1 MSRFVTVPNGDYKIK
16 VQSGGEITLDT
27 GVTTG
32 AVRVTGD
39 LIIEGTRTQV
49 TSNELSVK
57 DNIIISIDHEGGRIQ
72 RLLKEFTHLP
82 SLEAISNIKNY
93 ELRKKIANQSGY
105 VSGYELSEMNIKE
118 NTIGL
123 MSIPGGA
130 FELPLATK
138 KLIEKT
144 KPKVVIVVGCIISPD
159 GAGTTPRS
167 L

>member
-1 MSRFVTVPNGDYKIK
+1 MKTKKIDKNELIDSSIIIENYLNSK
-16 VQSGGEITLDT
+16 V
-27 GVTTG
+27 
-32 AVRVTGD
+32 
-39 LIIEGTRTQV
+39 LIIKSEYNNLLT
-49 TSNELSVK
+49 N
-57 DNIIISIDHEGGRIQ
+57 SICNGI
-72 RLLKEFTHLP
+72 L
-82 SLEAISNIKNY
+82 N
-93 ELRKKIANQSGY
+93 
-105 VSGYELSEMNIKE
+105 ELSEMNIKE